1 MHRLAPMHP
10 SFGLAWPD
18 FGFELGDAL
27 KCGVGDSVF
36 LRCVFS
42 AILLMGLNFGTDVST
57 ACAKTQEPRS

>member
-27 KCGVGDSVF
+27 KCGVGDSFFTVCLQRYF
-36 LRCVFS
+36 ANGFEFWYGCIDCV
-42 AILLMGLNFGTDVST
+42 
-57 ACAKTQEPRS
+57 R

>member
-36 LRCVFS
+36 YGVSS
-42 AILLMGLNFGTDVST
+42 ALF
-57 ACAKTQEPRS
+57 C